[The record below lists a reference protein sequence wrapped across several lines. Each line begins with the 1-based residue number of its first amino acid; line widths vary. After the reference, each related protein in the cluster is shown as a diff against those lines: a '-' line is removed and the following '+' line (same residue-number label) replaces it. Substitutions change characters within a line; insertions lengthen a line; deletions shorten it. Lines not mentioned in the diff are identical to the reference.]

1 MGEAAFQM
9 SSDATPIEPPA
20 PAPGAT
26 APGTTAPGTPAPD
39 ATASG
44 TTVPTILVVEDDPE
58 VRTFVTATLDA
69 HGYAHQSAST
79 GREAIALAATS
90 APDIILLD
98 LGLPDIDGIE
108 VVRAIRA
115 WSVVPIIV
123 VSARSEDADK
133 IGALDAGADDYVCKP
148 FSVGELL
155 ARIRATERHLAI
167 ATAARAG
174 APAAA
179 SPSNAVAAGAPGAAP
194 FSASAA
200 PAPAVFRDGGLVIDY
215 SAGVVTLD
223 GAEVHLTPIEY
234 RLLCLLSRNVGKVLT
249 HRYILDQVWGARD
262 DSAAAGGAGRPAGQ
276 AGDLATL
283 RVYMGS
289 LRKKIERDTAHPR
302 YIQTHVGVGY
312 RMMSV

>member
-20 PAPGAT
+20 PAAPAMSAAPA
-26 APGTTAPGTPAPD
+26 APGTTVS
-39 ATASG
+39 TA
-44 TTVPTILVVEDDPE
+44 PTILVVEDDPE
-58 VRTFVTATLDA
+58 VRTFVAATLDA

-79 GREAIALAATS
+79 GREAIALAATC

-174 APAAA
+174 APAPASA
-179 SPSNAVAAGAPGAAP
+179 SPVAAPAAPGAAP

-200 PAPAVFRDGGLVIDY
+200 PAPAVFRDGGLAIDY
-215 SAGVVTLD
+215 AAGVVTLD

-262 DSAAAGGAGRPAGQ
+262 DSAAAGWAGRPSGQ

>member
-1 MGEAAFQM
+1 M

-20 PAPGAT
+20 SAASAAPGAT
-26 APGTTAPGTPAPD
+26 APGTTAPD

-44 TTVPTILVVEDDPE
+44 TTAPTILVVEDDPE

-90 APDIILLD
+90 
-98 LGLPDIDGIE
+98 
-108 VVRAIRA
+108 
-115 WSVVPIIV
+115 
-123 VSARSEDADK
+123 
-133 IGALDAGADDYVCKP
+133 
-148 FSVGELL
+148 
-155 ARIRATERHLAI
+155 
-167 ATAARAG
+167 
-174 APAAA
+174 
-179 SPSNAVAAGAPGAAP
+179 
-194 FSASAA
+194 
-200 PAPAVFRDGGLVIDY
+200 APAVFRDGGLVIDY

-249 HRYILDQVWGARD
+249 HRYILDQVWGSHD
-262 DSAAAGGAGRPAGQ
+262 DSAVAGASGRSAGQ